1 MSATG
6 NPTRS
11 AALRAYGDVF
21 LSTVEAW
28 QLAET
33 NLQNAVATQLQ
44 PTHSHRR
51 SHVGRVRVDV
61 LLISAMAGTTHGPPT
76 VVFHSL
82 NVNGRDRSSS
92 SSWIVHNGT
101 QLSSEGLA
109 SPIDR
114 ASMTVAP
121 ERIAA
126 RLPSTQH
133 AVGGRCC
140 RVGNATR
147 DGKITCCVSTPL
159 PPTLR
164 FIPL

>member
-76 VVFHSL
+76 VVFQSECQWT
-82 NVNGRDRSSS
+82 GSI
-92 SSWIVHNGT
+92 IVIFMD
-101 QLSSEGLA
+101 
-109 SPIDR
+109 SPQWD
-114 ASMTVAP
+114 
-121 ERIAA
+121 
-126 RLPSTQH
+126 
-133 AVGGRCC
+133 
-140 RVGNATR
+140 
-147 DGKITCCVSTPL
+147 
-159 PPTLR
+159 PTLK
-164 FIPL
+164 